1 MTGPVVLSA
10 KSYRQCVPFREKF
23 PIHLPSVPQTHFKFC
38 LKSNTI
44 ALPASVPTQMRPF
57 AANTV
62 GEPKLSVPS
71 RETAFWENNN
81 SPTVF
86 KCVHRKTSRGSEV
99 TGLLPFRPLRGRL
112 VVEDDLDNAEKCDGV
127 SERPSGACENSVP
140 TLADDVTRDA
150 CGVVERSR
158 EMVGWRKGR
167 ENRLGVLL
175 PLLSES
181 FGGDGTPET
190 AIGGVGGV
198 DGVSSEA
205 GPTR

>member
-1 MTGPVVLSA
+1 MH
-10 KSYRQCVPFREKF
+10 FR
-23 PIHLPSVPQTHFKFC
+23 FC

-62 GEPKLSVPS
+62 GEPKFSVPKS
-71 RETAFWENNN
+71 EAAFWENNS

-86 KCVHRKTSRGSEV
+86 RCVHRKTSRGLASKMV
-99 TGLLPFRPLRGRL
+99 LPFTPFAGRF
-112 VVEDDLDNAEKCDGV
+112 VVEDDRDSAEKCDGV
-127 SERPSGACENSVP
+127 SETPSCACEKRVP
-140 TLADDVTRDA
+140 TLADDGTRED

-167 ENRLGVLL
+167 ENLLGVLR
-175 PLLSES
+175 PLLSRGL
-181 FGGDGTPET
+181 GGDGAPEN

-205 GPTR
+205 GPIGWGES